1 MTADVANLHASLQ
14 QVVQALKL
22 PSLQS
27 LLTTPLEYDGAL
39 DNDDVAQDI
48 DDVQP
53 AYETS
58 PKVSPIPEPTEHVPI
73 DSLYQI
79 TGLKPLRT
87 QEAENVDHK
96 HKVHWQQRPDLVT
109 KGVVSMEEAERLLAF
124 YQTRL
129 DPFFYGLGSRYPDIE
144 SLRQGSGVLFT
155 AILTVASLHD
165 PAAAHIYNPCL
176 KEYRKLVSMTMFE
189 KRIDMNYL
197 VALCMGS
204 FWLSD
209 MSWILSG
216 YAIRRAAEFRLKRCY
231 YTVISSLQLG
241 SRVET
246 ATAESLQEALSG
258 VRVLYT
264 LFVCDQHLSVLYGR
278 NPIMRVQE
286 WIRGWEKFLESPATT
301 DYDER
306 LASQVSLLLIMG
318 QMRESFA
325 SNDGSPLEM
334 HRAAEL
340 DSFDVPMDQWLNN
353 WLPRISKFLQQVFVN
368 LC

>member
-1 MTADVANLHASLQ
+1 MTSDVATIHGTLQ
-14 QVVQALKL
+14 QILSSLKL
-22 PSLQS
+22 PPVQPLQ
-27 LLTTPLEYDGAL
+27 TTPLEYDAAL
-39 DNDDVAQDI
+39 DNDDIGQDL
-48 DDVQP
+48 DDGPPV
-53 AYETS
+53 YETS
-58 PKVSPIPEPTEHVPI
+58 PKVSPIPDPVDHVPI

-87 QEAENVDHK
+87 QEAENVDYK
-96 HKVHWQQRPDLVT
+96 HKVHWQQRPDLIA
-109 KGVVSMEEAERLLAF
+109 KGIVSLDEAERLLQF
-124 YQTRL
+124 YQSRL
-129 DPFFYGLGSRYPDIE
+129 DPFFYGLGSRHPDLE
-144 SLRQGSGVLFT
+144 TLRQNSGVLFT
-155 AILTVASLHD
+155 AIMTVASLHD
-165 PAAAHIYNPCL
+165 NSAAHLYGPCL
-176 KEYRKLVSMTMFE
+176 KEFRKLVSMTMFE

-197 VALCMGS
+197 VALCIGS

-231 YTVISSLQLG
+231 YKVISTLQLG
-241 SRVET
+241 SRVDAPT
-246 ATAESLQEALSG
+246 GESLQESLSG

-318 QMRESFA
+318 QMRESFQ
-325 SNDGSPLEM
+325 SQDGSALDIS
-334 HRAAEL
+334 RASEL
-340 DSFDVPMDQWLNN
+340 DAFDVPMNQWLNN
-353 WLPRISKFLQQVFVN
+353 WLPRISKCSEMHRPNVH
-368 LC
+368 